1 MPAKRPLLTVTAAIG
16 FAMFALLADPMM
28 RRASAQLGPAEN
40 ANIQAQELAEEGAR
54 LLIVARAALAALPD
68 NPLVVRGAMRGMRQ
82 WARAYGE
89 FRRSNDYDY
98 DPKAGKTQVRLS
110 KKLRMLFQQMGK
122 LYIALRPPEPE
133 AKPQPAVPRDPFP
146 DLEPRELPWTDP
158 RLPDPNRDGREKAGL
173 DNPGGYVIC
182 HGAVPGA
189 LGIQRD
195 PSLQVRQSMLKECP
209 HLVGGAGRN

>member
-1 MPAKRPLLTVTAAIG
+1 
-16 FAMFALLADPMM
+16 MFALLADPMM

-122 LYIALRPPEPE
+122 LYIALRPPELE
-133 AKPQPAVPRDPFP
+133 AKPQPAVPRDPF
-146 DLEPRELPWTDP
+146 RTWS
-158 RLPDPNRDGREKAGL
+158 RAS
-173 DNPGGYVIC
+173 C
-182 HGAVPGA
+182 HGPILDSPIPTGT
-189 LGIQRD
+189 
-195 PSLQVRQSMLKECP
+195 
-209 HLVGGAGRN
+209 AGKRRGSTTPAAT